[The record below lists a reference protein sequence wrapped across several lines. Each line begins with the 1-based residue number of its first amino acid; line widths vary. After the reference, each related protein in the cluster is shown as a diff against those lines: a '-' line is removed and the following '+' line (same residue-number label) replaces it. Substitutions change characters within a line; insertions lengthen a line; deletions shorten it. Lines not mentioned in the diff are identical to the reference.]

1 MSKREQIERQL
12 AMERTAYQV
21 AIKEARRLND
31 ENLILRRTV
40 ERLRKALRGMIEA
53 VEGERMRN
61 AIQRGKDLL

>member
-12 AMERTAYQV
+12 AMERIAYEV

-31 ENLILRRTV
+31 ENLDLRRKV
-40 ERLRKALRGMIEA
+40 ERLRKALRGMIDA
-53 VEGERMRN
+53 VEWDRMKN